1 MANRFRNGYGEIVLL
16 TERVVRVRNMAGSYD
31 LEKIFSSA
39 EVTGYNDEAK
49 KYVSICRAL
58 GARIKRK
65 GSRYFQDN
73 KPVKYYGEEL

>member
-1 MANRFRNGYGEIVLL
+1 MANRFRNGFGEIALL
-16 TERVVRVRNMAGSYD
+16 TELVVHVHNMVGSYD
-31 LEKIFSSA
+31 LEKIFDIA
-39 EVTGYNDEAK
+39 EVTGYNDDAK

-65 GSRYFQDN
+65 GSRYFQNN